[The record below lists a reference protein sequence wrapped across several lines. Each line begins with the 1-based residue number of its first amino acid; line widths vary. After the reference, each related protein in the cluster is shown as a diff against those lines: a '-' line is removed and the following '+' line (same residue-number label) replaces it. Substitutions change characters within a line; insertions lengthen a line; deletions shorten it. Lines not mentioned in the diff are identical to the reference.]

1 MATKLSIAS
10 SRSSEVLPSED
21 SIAETF
27 FNSLTVM
34 PCTASG
40 VANWTELKSLRRS
53 TGVPPTSSM
62 FSVVHPSPVAL
73 ATVLSS
79 LYHCSEILLMLAEFL
94 KPEFWLGM
102 LAPEASRITP
112 PVPGAHHIQLWPF
125 QDAML

>member
-1 MATKLSIAS
+1 MAAAFIAAPLPVNDMSTMSARRSKANLS
-10 SRSSEVLPSED
+10 
-21 SIAETF
+21 
-27 FNSLTVM
+27 M
-34 PCTASG
+34 PVTSCTASG